1 MMDEAFFRATY
12 ERYWSRLYSVCYFTI
27 GSREAAEDAVTEV
40 FMSLWNNRDRQVIEN
55 MDHYLVRAAK
65 NLSLKYLIRQR
76 KMDQAL
82 LRMVDTLQDHH
93 RHSDPER
100 PLEVKEI
107 TAMARKTLDSLPE
120 KTRSIFLMNR
130 EEGLTYQQIAERTGL
145 SVKSVEYHV
154 SRALRALSQSLLV
167 ILLECSRHTSGTI

>member
-1 MMDEAFFRATY
+1 MDEAYFRSIY
-12 ERYWSRLYSVCYFTI
+12 ERYWSKLYSVCYFTI
-27 GSREAAEDAVTEV
+27 GSREAAEDTVTEV
-40 FMSLWNNRDRQVIEN
+40 FISLWNNRDRHAIDN
-55 MDHYLVRAAK
+55 MEHYLVRAAK

-76 KMDQAL
+76 RNDKAL
-82 LRMVDTLQDHH
+82 LLMVDTLQEHH
-93 RHSDPER
+93 RHSQPER

-107 TAMARKTLDSLPE
+107 RAMAHRTLESLPE
-120 KTRSIFLMNR
+120 KTRNIYLMNR

-167 ILLECSRHTSGTI
+167 VLLELSCHHSGTI